1 MGWNTE
7 SIDGH
12 DFEQINASLIK
23 EQNSDKPYLIA
34 GSDQT
39 FFTIYFIKKKKMILL
54 NLHSEQVDSK
64 TIMV

>member
-1 MGWNTE
+1 MIHAE

-39 FFTIYFIKKKKMILL
+39 FFTIYFI
-54 NLHSEQVDSK
+54 NNN
-64 TIMV
+64 